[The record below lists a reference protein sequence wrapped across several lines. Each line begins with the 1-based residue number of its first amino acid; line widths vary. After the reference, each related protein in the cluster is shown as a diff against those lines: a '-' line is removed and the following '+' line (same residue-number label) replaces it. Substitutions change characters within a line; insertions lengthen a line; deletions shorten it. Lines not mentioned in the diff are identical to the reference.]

1 MENPVENVNN
11 RPLKGLFFKSF
22 AVWRTYIAVLKVYI
36 RLSALYKSVKK
47 VEDFAANFV
56 QQ

>member
-1 MENPVENVNN
+1 VENPVENVNN

-22 AVWRTYIAVLKVYI
+22 AVWRTYIAALEVYI

>member
-1 MENPVENVNN
+1 MENPVENVDN
-11 RPLKGLFFKSF
+11 RPPKGLLFKSF
-22 AVWRTYIAVLKVYI
+22 TMWRTYIAVWEVYI